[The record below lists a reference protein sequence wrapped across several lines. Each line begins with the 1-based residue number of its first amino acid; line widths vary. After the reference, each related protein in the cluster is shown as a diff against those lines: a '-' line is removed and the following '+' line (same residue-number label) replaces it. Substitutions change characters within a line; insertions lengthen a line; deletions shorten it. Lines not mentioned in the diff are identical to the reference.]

1 MLKNIK
7 VIYKK
12 LGNKVWGLAHFEK
25 NTIEIDT
32 RLKGK
37 KELEIILHESSHLL
51 YPDFEEDDIINNSI
65 IQTNLLWKLGYRKVD
80 NSNTIPLQ
88 NGKK

>member
-12 LGNKVWGLAHFEK
+12 LGNKVWGLADVDK
-25 NTIEIDT
+25 NTIEIDI
-32 RLKGK
+32 RAKGK
-37 KELEIILHESSHLL
+37 KQLELLNHESLHLL
-51 YPDFEEDDIINNSI
+51 LPHFTEDQIINISI
-65 IQTNLLWKLGYRKVD
+65 IQTNLLWKEGYRKVD
-80 NSNTIPLQ
+80 NTNTIPLQ